1 MVFLEEES
9 LKFLIISHNIH
20 QVISSVSVSLYTFF
34 FFSPTKLLNLE
45 VEVLI
50 RVELQQRILQ
60 LV

>member
-34 FFSPTKLLNLE
+34 SFTPTKFLNLE

-50 RVELQQRILQ
+50 RVELQQRILK

>member
-20 QVISSVSVSLYTFF
+20 QVISSVSLYTFF
-34 FFSPTKLLNLE
+34 LFTPTKFLNLE

-50 RVELQQRILQ
+50 RVELQQRILK